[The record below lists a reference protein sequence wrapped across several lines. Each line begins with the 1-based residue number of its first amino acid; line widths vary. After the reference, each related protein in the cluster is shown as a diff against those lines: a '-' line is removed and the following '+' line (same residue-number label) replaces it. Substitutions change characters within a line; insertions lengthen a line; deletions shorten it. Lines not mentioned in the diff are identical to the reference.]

1 MGKVASSDPLADHA
15 APPPPEESPKRAT
28 IRSEIDAA
36 LERVFALDA
45 RSLGLGR
52 ILLGVLVLVCTE
64 PGVAPSTFAVSHS
77 IGTMQTDAMERVRD
91 VDGWYTDHRF
101 TPTSTQA
108 KDPCTCASPAAKGDI
123 AAASTLERFFW
134 RSSTSRT
141 DGR

>member
-91 VDGWYTDHRF
+91 VDGWFTDARC
-101 TPTSTQA
+101 
-108 KDPCTCASPAAKGDI
+108 DPCTCASPAAKGDI
-123 AAASTLERFFW
+123 AAASTLERLFW

>member
-15 APPPPEESPKRAT
+15 VPPPSEESPKRAT

-91 VDGWYTDHRF
+91 IDGWYTDARCV
-101 TPTSTQA
+101 
-108 KDPCTCASPAAKGDI
+108 PCTCASPAAKGDI

>member
-28 IRSEIDAA
+28 IRSEIDTA

-91 VDGWYTDHRF
+91 VDGWYTDSRC
-101 TPTSTQA
+101 
-108 KDPCTCASPAAKGDI
+108 DPCTCASPAAKGDI
-123 AAASTLERFFW
+123 AAASTLGRFFW